1 MSKSINLNPKEI
13 EVLEVNLGDK
23 VYKIPLGSSLTQK
36 ELKGLNKNENAEK
49 FFIKYLGKEVWES
62 LRISVSS
69 ATRSTTLRKSF
80 SFPPI
85 CSRICSFLASHSFR

>member
-62 LRISVSS
+62 LTLVQMKALMEAWSEATEEACGVS
-69 ATRSTTLRKSF
+69 LGKS
-80 SFPPI
+80 
-85 CSRICSFLASHSFR
+85 